1 VRSVFL
7 PGTDI
12 ETSAIGM
19 GCASLGSRISPTH
32 GRRMLDMAFAHGVRW
47 FDVAPAY
54 GAGRAEEALA
64 PFLAAHRDGVYL
76 CSKVGLSP
84 PSHNGLVRAVYAA
97 GRPVIGLA
105 QGLRRRFRSIK
116 ATRNVRVP
124 LTAELIE
131 TSLQASLAR
140 LGTDYLDVFAL
151 HDPDPADLDK
161 DEVLS
166 MLDTLMARGL
176 IRHVSIAG
184 TFEAARKATDHGL
197 FSFVQMAD
205 DAVDKTLSAL
215 RQMIDRPLATITH
228 SVFGVGGA
236 RDALIAR
243 LKADKDLQKSLADA
257 GYEGTPDV
265 VATNLLMRRAF
276 ASNPDG
282 VVLASMYTA
291 DHLQQNTAL
300 ASQLPDPQSL
310 TLCDSAFAAPA
321 GVRQPVQQDLAK
333 VQQ

>member
-1 VRSVFL
+1 
-7 PGTDI
+7 
-12 ETSAIGM
+12 
-19 GCASLGSRISPTH
+19 
-32 GRRMLDMAFAHGVRW
+32 MLDMAYAHGVRW

-54 GAGRAEEALA
+54 GAGRAEEILA
-64 PFLAAHRDGVYL
+64 PFLAAHRDSVHL

-105 QGLRRRFRSIK
+105 QGLRRRFRAIK
-116 ATRNVRVP
+116 ATRNVRMP

-151 HDPDPADLDK
+151 HDPDPVDLDK
-161 DEVLS
+161 DEVLG
-166 MLDTLMARGL
+166 MLDTLVVRGVV
-176 IRHVSIAG
+176 RHVSIAG
-184 TFEAARKATDHGL
+184 TFEAARKAGDHSV

-205 DAVDKTLSAL
+205 DPVAKTLSDL
-215 RQMIDRPLATITH
+215 RQMLDRPLATITH

-236 RDALIAR
+236 RDVLIAH
-243 LKADKDLQKSLADA
+243 LKADTALRSKLAEA
-257 GYEGTPDV
+257 GYDGTADV

-291 DHLQQNTAL
+291 DHLQQNTTL
-300 ASQLPDPQSL
+300 ASLPPDPQSL

-321 GVRQPVQQDLAK
+321 GVRRPVQHDLAK